1 MMRSTHFLT
10 VVVFLLLGVIG
21 CRAEEKRFDSTFA
34 VTPGGKL
41 VVETDVGSVKVV
53 GGAGTEVVVEAVV
66 RGKEREV
73 NEFTVTAD
81 QRENVVEVHGRWSSK
96 AKSWRSHKIDVS
108 FVIRVPREFNVDV
121 GTSGG
126 SVRLESLTG
135 TVTGK
140 TSGGSVRAEDINGP
154 LVCETSG
161 GSIKVERIAGK
172 TTLETSGGRVTANA
186 VAGDIDAET
195 SGGGLSLTG
204 IEGEVRAETSGGS
217 ITIELVGEN
226 RGVYASTSG
235 GSIDI
240 SLPPDVRATLDAST
254 SGGSVSCDLPVTTQG
269 RMDPTSLHGTLNGGG
284 NPIHASTS
292 GGSVRIR
299 AK

>member
-1 MMRSTHFLT
+1 MMRSTHLLT
-10 VVVFLLLGVIG
+10 VVALLCLGVVG
-21 CRAEEKRFDSTFA
+21 CRAEEKRFDRTFE

-41 VVETDVGSVKVV
+41 LVDTDVGSVKVA
-53 GGAGTEVVVEAVV
+53 GGAGTEVVVEALV

-73 NEFTVTAD
+73 NEFTVSAD
-81 QRENVVEVHGRWSSK
+81 LRENVVEVRGRWSSE
-96 AKSWRSHKIDVS
+96 ARSWRSHKIEVS
-108 FVIRVPREFNVDV
+108 YVIRVPREFNVEV
-121 GTSGG
+121 STSGG
-126 SVRLESLTG
+126 SVQFESLAG
-135 TVTGK
+135 TVTGE

-161 GSIKVERIAGK
+161 GSIKVERITGK
-172 TTLETSGGRVTANA
+172 ATLETSGGRVTANA
-186 VAGDIDAET
+186 VVGDVDAET

-204 IEGEVRAETSGGS
+204 IDGKVSAETSGGS
-217 ITIELVGEN
+217 ITIDVVGEN
-226 RGVYASTSG
+226 RGVHASTSG

-240 SLPPDVRATLDAST
+240 TLPSDVRATLDAST
-254 SGGSVSCDLPVTTQG
+254 SGGSVRCDLPVTTQG

-299 AK
+299 TK